1 MHFKWCFRH
10 TKGANIFAEMPILV
24 ETNKQTNKQFYFKK
38 RVEGLSWRPVALTR
52 GL

>member
-24 ETNKQTNKQFYFKK
+24 ETNKQFYFK